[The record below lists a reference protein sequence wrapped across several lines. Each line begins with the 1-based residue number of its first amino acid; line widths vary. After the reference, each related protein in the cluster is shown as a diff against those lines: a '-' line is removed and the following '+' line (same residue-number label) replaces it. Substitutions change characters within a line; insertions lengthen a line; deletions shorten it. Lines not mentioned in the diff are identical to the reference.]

1 MHIPDG
7 MISGGMAV
15 ATGAVSLSTISAALV
30 QGARRLQERQVPMI
44 GLVAAFIFIAQTVHI
59 PLGPGVSAHLLGGA
73 LVAIFLG
80 PWVGCLVIALA
91 LLLDAG
97 GLGHGGVTTL
107 GANVVLTGVI
117 EGIGTYLLFR
127 VLAAVLPRTR
137 KAFLATTAIA
147 TWTTALLASAVGSVL
162 ITYGGS
168 LGTRGIL
175 PVFATVVGLQAAIG
189 VVQAAITTIAVGA
202 VMAARPDL
210 MATRDLL
217 PAARVIS

>member
-7 MISGGMAV
+7 MISGGTAV
-15 ATGAVSLSTISAALV
+15 ASGALSLSTISASLV
-30 QGARRLQERQVPMI
+30 QGARRLKERQIPMI
-44 GLVAAFIFIAQTVHI
+44 GLVAAFFLIAQTIHI

-73 LVAIFLG
+73 LVAILLG
-80 PWVGCLVIALA
+80 PWVGCLVIATA

-107 GANVVLTGVI
+107 GANIALTGII
-117 EGIGTYLLFR
+117 EGIGSYLLFR
-127 VLAAVLPRTR
+127 VLATVLPRTR
-137 KAFLATTAIA
+137 RGFLATTAIT
-147 TWTTALLASAVGSVL
+147 TWTTALVASAVGSAL

-168 LGTRGIL
+168 LGAQGVL
-175 PVFATVVGLQAAIG
+175 PVFATVVGLQAVIG
-189 VVQAAITTIAVGA
+189 IAQATITTLAVGA

-217 PAARVIS
+217 PASATAS